1 MKRRDFLKTAGT
13 AACAAG
19 TTMTAG
25 TMAQQSALASE
36 SPKGKAIIELRVFT
50 CANAEKKQKLIE
62 IFDAALI
69 PALNRQGIEPVGLF
83 ETNAEL
89 NDGDKTYDQANDL
102 KIFLVTQFMTTD
114 QLIQV
119 TPKLLADEKY
129 LKDAAPIF
137 EAPMNDPVYDTSEA
151 SLLLGFDHFPRI
163 EVPSLEKDR
172 VLQIRLYNS
181 YNIERNARKI
191 DMFDVGGEI
200 ALFRKYGMLPVFYG
214 ETLAGR
220 MMPNLTY
227 MLSFKNMEEKVANWQ
242 KFATSSEWKTLS
254 GNPLYKNTANKILN
268 ILLKPTP
275 KSQI

>member
-13 AACAAG
+13 VSCAVGTAA
-19 TTMTAG
+19 TAG
-25 TMAQQSALASE
+25 TMTQQSALANE
-36 SPKGKAIIELRVFT
+36 LPKGKAFIELRVFT

-69 PALNRQGIEPVGLF
+69 PALNRQGIKPVGLF
-83 ETNAEL
+83 ETSAEL
-89 NDGDKTYDQANDL
+89 NDGDKNYDKANDL
-102 KIFLVTQFMTTD
+102 KVFLVTQFTTTN
-114 QLIQV
+114 QLLQV
-119 TPKLLADEKY
+119 IPKLLADDTY
-129 LKDAAPIF
+129 LKDASPIF
-137 EAPMNDPVYDTSEA
+137 EAPMNDPIYDTGEA

-191 DMFDVGGEI
+191 EMFDVGGEI
-200 ALFRKYGMLPVFYG
+200 ALFKKFGMAPVFYG

-220 MMPNLTY
+220 MTPNLTY
-227 MLSFKNMEEKVANWQ
+227 MLSFKNIDEKIANWQ
-242 KFATSSEWKTLS
+242 KFATSSEWKKLS
-254 GNPLYKNTANKILN
+254 GDPLYKNTANKILN